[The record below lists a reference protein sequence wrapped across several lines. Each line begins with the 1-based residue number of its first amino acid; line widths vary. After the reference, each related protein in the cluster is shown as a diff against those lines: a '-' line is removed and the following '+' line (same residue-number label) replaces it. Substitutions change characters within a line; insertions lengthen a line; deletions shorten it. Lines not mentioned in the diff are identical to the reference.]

1 MAIKDSIFIKTT
13 SRLKD
18 ITFEEKSN
26 SWYLKFDN
34 DISFSLNTIWRLF
47 KNDTV
52 TLISN
57 DHGQQFGLPKPI
69 DLIEDLKSILDN
81 KTLIEIQIEKNT
93 GDLILNFQEKV
104 KLVAYISSIG
114 YESYEVFADGKRFV
128 AQGGGDIAI
137 FEIK

>member
-18 ITFEEKSN
+18 ITFEKKSN

-34 DISFSLNTIWRLF
+34 DISFSLYTIWRLF

-57 DHGQQFGLPKPI
+57 DHGQQFGLPKTV
-69 DLIEDLKSILDN
+69 DLIAGLKSYLDN
-81 KTLIEIQIEKNT
+81 KILKEIQVEKNT
-93 GDLILNFQEKV
+93 GDLILNFDEKV
-104 KLVAYISSIG
+104 KLVAYISSMG
-114 YESYEVFADGKRFV
+114 YESYEIFIDGKQFI
-128 AQGGGDIAI
+128 AQGGGEIAI
-137 FEIK
+137 FQIK